1 MSRGRTR
8 RVARSN
14 SVHEDSFWRQIVE
27 SGIPLPVRQFEFA
40 KCIGRKYRADLAWPD
55 ERVLIEVDGG
65 LYNGG
70 RHSNGVGREND
81 MERDAIS
88 CALGWKLMR
97 FSPRHVRSGWA
108 LAMTKVALGLQDM
121 TREMTRA
128 KEWR

>member
-1 MSRGRTR
+1 MSKPKR
-8 RVARSN
+8 RPQKS
-14 SVHEDSFWRQIVE
+14 EWEEKFWAQIVE
-27 SGIPLPVRQFEFA
+27 AGIPRPIRQFEFA
-40 KCIGRKYRADLAWPD
+40 KCIGRKYRSDYGWVD
-55 ERVLIEVDGG
+55 EKLLVELDGG
-65 LYNGG
+65 LYIGG
-70 RHSNGVGREND
+70 RHSTGIGREND

-108 LAMTKVALGLQDM
+108 LAMTKVALGLQDL